1 MQAAGGSVLA
11 FASNAGAGAG
21 EVFFGMGFS
30 STLRSVFI
38 VFTNEKNFAHRVIGS
53 RRLNR
58 MGLHLLRIVLS
69 DTLYLLR
76 TLPFALLHPVL
87 WFRFVRDGFVVID
100 NFLPPSDAEALRRE
114 YDAASRRYWAD
125 NPLQRLG
132 ERGFGPKHV
141 RRGGF
146 DRYDGDSANRFIDIA
161 PEGEIRKVFCA
172 SWHMTSLCL
181 ALFGTLNRFRK
192 HSIYELVHGDEALN
206 PDVQRELHKDTFHH
220 TFKTWYY
227 LDDVTAAHGPTQVVP
242 GSHRTSLRRLRWE
255 YARSMAAVDDAGHGS
270 GGSFRIDDDELPSL
284 GLPPPCQ
291 VLCRANSLV
300 VVNTKAFHRRGI
312 APRDTVRR
320 SLYANFRPWAFS
332 PVVH

>member
-1 MQAAGGSVLA
+1 MPAQAPERFLS
-11 FASNAGAGAG
+11 
-21 EVFFGMGFS
+21 GMGFS
-30 STLRSVFI
+30 STLRSFFV

-76 TLPFALLHPVL
+76 TLPFAWLHPML

-100 NFLPPSDAEALRRE
+100 DFLPPAEAEALRRE
-114 YDAASRRYWAD
+114 YDAASRSYWAA
-125 NPLQRLG
+125 NPLERRG
-132 ERGFGPKHV
+132 ERGFGPKHM

-161 PEGEIRKVFCA
+161 PAGEIRKVFCS
-172 SWHMTSLCL
+172 SWRMTSLCL

-192 HSIYELVHGDEALN
+192 HSIYELVHGDETLN

-255 YARSMAAVDDAGHGS
+255 YARSLAAVEDAGHGS
-270 GGSFRIDDDELPSL
+270 GGSFRIDDADLPSL
-284 GLPPPCQ
+284 GLPAPRD
-291 VLCRANSLV
+291 VLCRRNSLV
-300 VVNTKAFHRRGI
+300 MVDTKAFHRRGN

>member
-1 MQAAGGSVLA
+1 MELGAA
-11 FASNAGAGAG
+11 
-21 EVFFGMGFS
+21 
-30 STLRSVFI
+30 LRSIFI

-58 MGLHLLRIVLS
+58 LGLHLLRILLS
-69 DTLYLLR
+69 DALYLLR
-76 TLPFALLHPVL
+76 TLPFAWLHPVL
-87 WFRFVRDGFVVID
+87 WFRFVRDGFVVIE
-100 NFLPPSDAEALRRE
+100 NFLPAADADAVRSE
-114 YDAASRRYWAD
+114 YDAASRTYWAA
-125 NPLQRLG
+125 NPLERIG
-132 ERGFGPKHV
+132 ERGFGPKHL

-146 DRYDGDSANRFIDIA
+146 DRYDGDSANRFIDIPPSGA
-161 PEGEIRKVFCA
+161 IRRAFCS
-172 SWHMTSLCL
+172 SWRMSSLCL

-192 HSIYELVHGDEALN
+192 HSIYELVHGDETLN

-227 LDDVTAAHGPTQVVP
+227 LDDVTAAHGPTQVVA

-255 YARSMAAVDDAGHGS
+255 YMRSMAAVDDAGHGS
-270 GGSFRIDDDELPSL
+270 GGSFRIDDAELPSL
-284 GLPPPCQ
+284 GLPPPQ
-291 VLCRANSLV
+291 EVLCRSNSLV
-300 VVNTKAFHRRGI
+300 VVNTKAFHRRGD